1 MNPVQV
7 LDLNAASAPFQ
18 PDVGFLYQSNCPLVL
33 LYVLRTLTVGDE
45 REVLCPT
52 YSIFL
57 SIFQVR
63 VVKHAPQI
71 PKIPQNCKTVVAG

>member
-1 MNPVQV
+1 MNLVQD

-18 PDVGFLYQSNCPLVL
+18 PAVGFSLPNCPLVL

-71 PKIPQNCKTVVAG
+71 PKIPQNCKTVVPG